1 MCQLAERDG
10 FSVVDFKVVAYFAK
24 RSVGLGWLGSDKLLV
39 GLRSDAGT
47 EGAVLD
53 VGSGKLRRLNKMA
66 DQASSD
72 GRFSLGNSG
81 DENSISI
88 VRIADG
94 HRIFLRKGACCPD
107 WNR

>member
-1 MCQLAERDG
+1 M
-10 FSVVDFKVVAYFAK
+10 
-24 RSVGLGWLGSDKLLV
+24 
-39 GLRSDAGT
+39 
-47 EGAVLD
+47 LD
-53 VGSGKLRRLNKMA
+53 VGTRKLRRLHEMA

-94 HRIFLRKGACCPD
+94 HRILLRKGVCCPD